1 VAHNHR
7 EGRVGLGIGW
17 PGLPIAPE
25 FAQMRPLE
33 PRSFICGWILGIYK
47 EHPGNRGRSGDAR
60 DEFRE
65 LGQNARQGQGQH
77 GMNDHASA
85 FKPFSEHRKRDVVL
99 RFWAVAGQ
107 FWHGATRS
115 RAFFYT
121 FGLALGLILVLF
133 VNVGVNRWQSALF
146 NALEAKDGHR
156 AFFVLALVPVL
167 VLGGAGAGA
176 LVVYMRET
184 LQVYWREFVVKA
196 LVARWIDRD
205 RYRRMQEKG
214 REPPNPEYRIADD
227 VRVALDPL
235 VDFAIGF
242 FSAGLALVAFIGI
255 LWTVGGSMK
264 VSIGGTAVTIPAF
277 MVLAAMLY
285 GLAVT
290 SATVWVGRP
299 LVGAIARKNES
310 EARLR
315 FDLTHL
321 REHAEKV
328 RAEGGGPARHQ
339 AILETYD
346 NVVERSRRIVTY
358 HARITWFTNG
368 NGVLVPLFAI
378 VLATPKYL
386 AGGLTLGD
394 LVSLGAAFQQTQM
407 AFSWLVDNYRQV
419 ALWYASAGRVVDV
432 IDALEDDY
440 AEGHFPRDPL
450 AEPEHAE
457 VSLSNVVK
465 MPAE

>member
-1 VAHNHR
+1 MSD
-7 EGRVGLGIGW
+7 
-17 PGLPIAPE
+17 P
-25 FAQMRPLE
+25 
-33 PRSFICGWILGIYK
+33 
-47 EHPGNRGRSGDAR
+47 
-60 DEFRE
+60 
-65 LGQNARQGQGQH
+65 
-77 GMNDHASA
+77 ASRA
-85 FKPFSEHRKRDVVL
+85 FTPFSEHRKRDVVR
-99 RFWAVAGQ
+99 RFWAVAGG
-107 FWHGATRS
+107 FWQGATRS

-133 VNVGVNRWQSALF
+133 VNIGINRWQSGLF
-146 NALEAKDGHR
+146 NALEAKDGAR
-156 AFFVLALVPVL
+156 AFFVLALVPLL

-184 LQVYWREFVVKA
+184 LQVLWREYVVKA

-205 RYRRMQEKG
+205 RYRQMQEKG

-242 FSAGLALVAFIGI
+242 FSAGLALIAFIGI
-255 LWTVGGSMK
+255 LWKVGGSMT
-264 VSIGGTAVTIPAF
+264 VTVAGTTLTIPAF

-285 GLAVT
+285 GLTMTTAI
-290 SATVWVGRP
+290 VWVGRP

-328 RAEGGGPARHQ
+328 RAEGGGAARHQ
-339 AILETYD
+339 TILDTYG
-346 NVVERSRRIVTY
+346 NVVERSRRIVQFHT
-358 HARITWFTNG
+358 RITWFTNG

-432 IDALEDDY
+432 IDALQDER
-440 AEGHFPRDPL
+440 AESLCPSDPAPP
-450 AEPEHAE
+450 AERPEI
-457 VSLSNVVK
+457 LLNNVVK

>member
-1 VAHNHR
+1 
-7 EGRVGLGIGW
+7 
-17 PGLPIAPE
+17 
-25 FAQMRPLE
+25 M
-33 PRSFICGWILGIYK
+33 S
-47 EHPGNRGRSGDAR
+47 
-60 DEFRE
+60 
-65 LGQNARQGQGQH
+65 
-77 GMNDHASA
+77 DHSSRA
-85 FKPFSEHRKRDVVL
+85 FTPFSEHRKRDVVR
-99 RFWAVAGQ
+99 RFWAVAGG
-107 FWHGATRS
+107 FWQGATRS

-133 VNVGVNRWQSALF
+133 VNIGINRWQSGLF
-146 NALEAKDGHR
+146 NALEAKDGPR
-156 AFFVLALVPVL
+156 AFFVLALVPLL

-184 LQVYWREFVVKA
+184 LQVLWREFVVKA

-205 RYRRMQEKG
+205 RYRQMQEKG

-227 VRVALDPL
+227 ARVALDPL

-242 FSAGLALVAFIGI
+242 FSAALALIAFIGI
-255 LWTVGGSMK
+255 LWKVGGSMTLTI
-264 VSIGGTAVTIPAF
+264 SGTTLTIPAF
-277 MVLAAMLY
+277 MVLAAVLY
-285 GLAVT
+285 GLTMTTAI
-290 SATVWVGRP
+290 VWVGRP

-328 RAEGGGPARHQ
+328 RAEGGGAARHQ
-339 AILETYD
+339 AILDTYG
-346 NVVERSRRIVTY
+346 NVVERSRRIVQY
-358 HARITWFTNG
+358 HTRITWFTNG

-432 IDALEDDY
+432 IDALEDEHSGNLY
-440 AEGHFPRDPL
+440 P
-450 AEPEHAE
+450 AEPAPPAE
-457 VSLSNVVK
+457 RPEIMLDNVVK